1 MNAYIVISDPEYLY
15 DRVATWHVET
25 DASTGEPLPEVGLD
39 SASRVVVIAPWLGNY
54 GFIVDSPVT
63 FNPAE
68 YQHISAEQFE
78 QEWNSFDATN
88 VS

>member
-15 DRVATWHVET
+15 DRVTTWHVET
-25 DASTGEPLPEVGLD
+25 EASTGKPLREVGLD
-39 SASRVVVIAPWLGNY
+39 SANRVVLIAPWLGNY

-63 FNPAE
+63 FNPVE
-68 YQHISAEQFE
+68 YEHVSAEQFE